1 MARTEREGTA
11 MGFTTP
17 GFLQAGAVNYLAI
30 LVAAIAGW
38 LIGAIWYGALFSK
51 PWMAAN
57 NITAE
62 PGKARSMPA
71 GLLILT
77 FVALLLMSW
86 ILAGILFHLG
96 PGKLT
101 VKNGIISG
109 IWMWLGF
116 VITPMAV
123 NNGFAGRKRVLL
135 AIDGGHWLVV
145 LVVIGAVLGAFG

>member
-1 MARTEREGTA
+1 
-11 MGFTTP
+11 MGFTQP
-17 GFLQAGAVNYLAI
+17 GFLQPGAVNYLAI
-30 LVAAIAGW
+30 VVAAVAGW

-51 PWMAAN
+51 PWIAAN
-57 NITAE
+57 NIIVDPAKGHR
-62 PGKARSMPA
+62 PSA

-77 FVALLLMSW
+77 FVAQLLMAW

-101 VKNGIISG
+101 VRNGIISG

-116 VITPMAV
+116 VITTMAV
-123 NNGFAGRKRVLL
+123 NNGFAGRKPVLL

>member
-1 MARTEREGTA
+1 MD
-11 MGFTTP
+11 FTRP
-17 GFLQAGAVNYLAI
+17 GFLQPGAVNYLAI
-30 LVAAIAGW
+30 VVAAVVAW
-38 LIGAIWYGALFSK
+38 LIGAVWYGALFSK
-51 PWMAAN
+51 PWIAAN
-57 NITAE
+57 NIVVDPAK
-62 PGKARSMPA
+62 GRRMPA

-116 VITPMAV
+116 VITTMAV
-123 NNGFAGRKRVLL
+123 NNGFAGRKPVLL

-145 LVVIGAVLGAFG
+145 LMAIGAVLGAFG